1 MIPRPG
7 RRPYHQIVN
16 PMATR
21 LAGLPRSLGAWV
33 AALPPRRQELLAD
46 AGLGVALA
54 AVNVVALLPYRAQQH
69 PLWLAL
75 LLVAAPG
82 LPPALRRS
90 PPIHGGLALGAARGA
105 YDQIGFT
112 FAPFPLGPPIAFST
126 LI

>member
-69 PLWLAL
+69 PLWLAPL
-75 LLVAAPG
+75 LAAPPG
-82 LPPALRRS
+82 PPPAPAPAPPPQSRRAPS
-90 PPIHGGLALGAARGA
+90 PPRAA
-105 YDQIGFT
+105 
-112 FAPFPLGPPIAFST
+112 
-126 LI
+126 

>member
-69 PLWLAL
+69 PLWLPVL
-75 LLVAAPG
+75 LLPGHG
-82 LPPALRRS
+82 LPAACRQGPASRRRHALRC
-90 PPIHGGLALGAARGA
+90 
-105 YDQIGFT
+105 
-112 FAPFPLGPPIAFST
+112 
-126 LI
+126 